1 MQQERNSQQIIRK
14 DAKNCFV
21 ESLSDAFDREKAHLV
36 FAAYDLTK
44 PAGQRQTNCVHIYI
58 SIPELLELC
67 RKLSCG
73 EFRFIWQERKKS
85 GTNKPIQEWLGG
97 TSAERLRQY
106 GKARADGKSLSRV
119 AKLLAGQK
127 SDFLFIADSGPG
139 DKDAKGLIVP
149 RFGKN
154 PENQVSVSM
163 TWEAL
168 AELLLTTK
176 THYEAWLSAW
186 YWSQIHTDC
195 AAENLQAAAVR
206 QSMHMFDLQT
216 PISNCSSS
224 SLF

>member
-1 MQQERNSQQIIRK
+1 MQQERNQQQIIRK

-36 FAAYDLTK
+36 FAAYDLSK
-44 PAGQRQTNCVHIYI
+44 PTGQRQTNCVHIYI

-73 EFRFIWQERKKS
+73 ELRFIWQERKKS

-97 TSAERLRQY
+97 TSAEKLRQY

-154 PENQVSVSM
+154 PENHVSVSM

-186 YWSQIHTDC
+186 YLAQLYTDRAVEC
-195 AAENLQAAAVR
+195 RQTAAV
-206 QSMHMFDLQT
+206 QSSIHMIHPEIPVPDYA
-216 PISNCSSS
+216 SS